1 MANQQKH
8 IINGLDEKL
17 ENQRKRN
24 KILRL
29 LESRLIK
36 NDVNFKKLCISLIN
50 KDSNL
55 DKILSYINCYLGS
68 NAVLRAETKRFIIE
82 NVIGWSKCVFI
93 TFTVKNEMSRTA
105 IKNEFNRFEC
115 ILSKDSYGNAYTRRN
130 KRCRHFAVYEGD
142 VDSSTRPH
150 YHAIF
155 EVPHYKSLNEFKM
168 DVRDRWTL
176 GNIDYKHVYNSGTL
190 LPYLFKHRTKHIQNF
205 DLLEYFH
212 F

>member
-1 MANQQKH
+1 MTKH
-8 IINGLDEKL
+8 IIRLDEELEIQRKL
-17 ENQRKRN
+17 E
-24 KILRL
+24 KIIRL
-29 LESRLIK
+29 LESPLIRS
-36 NDVNFKKLCISLIN
+36 NAPFRKLCYSLIN
-50 KDSNL
+50 NHSNL
-55 DKILSYINCYLGS
+55 DKVLTYIRLHLSS
-68 NAVLRAETKRFIIE
+68 DEVLRKQTKEYITE
-82 NVIGWSKCVFI
+82 NVIEWSKCAFI
-93 TFTVKNEMSRTA
+93 TFTVKNDVSRTA
-105 IKNEFNRFEC
+105 IKNAFNRFEC

-155 EVPHYKSLNEFKM
+155 EVPHYKSLDEFKM
-168 DVRDRWTL
+168 DVRNRWTL
-176 GNIDYKHVYNSGTL
+176 GNISYTHVYNSSTL